1 MCLNDALVGVMI
13 INIILVNKLKI
24 KSSIEIHLGFY
35 SIDVHS
41 KYLIILPSL

>member
-1 MCLNDALVGVMI
+1 MCLNDALVGVVI

-24 KSSIEIHLGFY
+24 KSSIEILLGFY

-41 KYLIILPSL
+41 KYLIILPLL